1 MYVLIELTNVTKLRV
16 KGKNRYMLVEMT
28 IIVPL
33 VASMIN
39 DMSILITRLNKSNDI
54 LTYYKCIIINGVILF
69 QVDFYG

>member
-1 MYVLIELTNVTKLRV
+1 
-16 KGKNRYMLVEMT
+16 MLVEMT